1 MKTNQVLQER
11 VLFMKFYANLHT
23 HSTHS
28 DGVYSPQELVRVAKA
43 EGYHALAITDHDTVT
58 AYPELKAACEKEGMD
73 CIFGVEFS
81 SVSPVLAGRESWHAH
96 FHITAYHFDPEY
108 PAMKRYLEAL
118 SWRKV
123 DLTRRIFDRGVQRGT
138 ITNKITWTD
147 VEAYNPG
154 VTYLCNNHVFAAMQ
168 KMGLAK
174 ESEYLDFYHANWDDK
189 DNFKEKIA
197 YKWVEDVI
205 GLILDAG
212 GIPIVAHPVDQL
224 EFMDML
230 LEAGLQGIEVWHPDV
245 PVDQQE
251 QAYRI
256 GLEKG
261 LYISG
266 GSDHSGLCGG
276 LYSNFKDPK
285 QSPYYT
291 EPGSA
296 GTTFEYYMEIKNRR
310 LNR

>member
-1 MKTNQVLQER
+1 MKL
-11 VLFMKFYANLHT
+11 YANLHT

-28 DGVYSPQELVRVAKA
+28 DGVYTPQELVAVAKA
-43 EGYHALAITDHDTVT
+43 EGYQALAITDHDTVT

-73 CIFGVEFS
+73 CIFGAEFS
-81 SVSPVLAGRESWHAH
+81 SISPEVAGRPNDCGE
-96 FHITAYHFDPEY
+96 FHITAYHFDPAY
-108 PAMKRYLEAL
+108 PAMKRYLDAL
-118 SWRKV
+118 SWRKAEM
-123 DLTRRIFDRGVQRGT
+123 TKRIFDRGVQRGT
-138 ITNKITWTD
+138 IPSITWAD
-147 VEAYNPG
+147 VEACNPG

-174 ESEYLDFYHANWDDK
+174 ANEYLAFYHANWDDK
-189 DNFKEKIA
+189 YMFKPIIE

-205 GLILDAG
+205 GLIRDAG
-212 GIPIVAHPVDQL
+212 GIPVLAHPAGQL
-224 EFMDML
+224 EFVDML
-230 LEAGLQGIEVWHPDV
+230 LEAGLQGIEAWHPDV
-245 PVDQQE
+245 PADQQD

-276 LYSNFKDPK
+276 LYCNYEDPR
-285 QSPYYT
+285 QSPYYM
-291 EPGSA
+291 EPCSA
-296 GTTFEYYMEIKNRR
+296 GTTFEYFMEIKNRK